1 MGSFQD
7 SGKCRGFGFV
17 RFETEEGVE
26 AALKKDREHMGS
38 RYVNVSRTRSRMGA
52 SVLPSNKD
60 VVIPLDCKSIFVK
73 NLPYD
78 ADEVAI
84 KNVFM

>member
-1 MGSFQD
+1 MCRFQD

-17 RFETEEGVE
+17 RFSSEEDVE
-26 AALKKDREHMGS
+26 AALQKDREHMGS
-38 RYVNVSRTRSRMGA
+38 RYVNISRTRSRAGA
-52 SVLPSNKD
+52 STLPSAKD
-60 VVIPLDCKSIFVK
+60 VVVPLDCKSIFVK

-78 ADEVAI
+78 ADEVGI